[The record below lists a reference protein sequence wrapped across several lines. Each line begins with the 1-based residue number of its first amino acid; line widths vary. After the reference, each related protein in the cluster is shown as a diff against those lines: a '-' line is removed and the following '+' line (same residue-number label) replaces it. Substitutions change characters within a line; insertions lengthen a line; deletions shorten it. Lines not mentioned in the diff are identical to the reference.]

1 MKNINNTCYPNK
13 KEKLIDYIDVTDSIS
28 IKSNGGP
35 MLLIGGRGNL
45 DGEISQYELD
55 ISFGLKGM
63 TRDERKSARCF
74 KGAATRIVPRS

>member
-1 MKNINNTCYPNK
+1 MKNINSTRYSNK

-28 IKSNGGP
+28 IKSNGP
-35 MLLIGGRGNL
+35 MLLIGGRGNF

>member
-1 MKNINNTCYPNK
+1 MKNINSARYSNK

-28 IKSNGGP
+28 IKSNGP
-35 MLLIGGRGNL
+35 TLLIGGRGNL

-74 KGAATRIVPRS
+74 KGTATRIVPRS

>member
-1 MKNINNTCYPNK
+1 MKNINSNCYSNK

-28 IKSNGGP
+28 IKSNGP
-35 MLLIGGRGNL
+35 TLLIGGRGNL
-45 DGEISQYELD
+45 DGEISQCELD

-74 KGAATRIVPRS
+74 KGADT

>member
-1 MKNINNTCYPNK
+1 MKNINSARYSNK

-28 IKSNGGP
+28 IKSNGP
-35 MLLIGGRGNL
+35 TLLIGGRGNL

-55 ISFGLKGM
+55 ISFDLKGM

>member
-1 MKNINNTCYPNK
+1 MKNINSARYSNK
-13 KEKLIDYIDVTDSIS
+13 KEKLIDYIDVTDSVS
-28 IKSNGGP
+28 IKSNGP
-35 MLLIGGRGNL
+35 TLLIGSRGNL

-55 ISFGLKGM
+55 VSFGLKGM